1 MDHHFWMDVL
11 GGDPSVV
18 GSTIRLNREAFDV
31 VGVTKPEFRGHVP
44 VLVLDLRVLG
54 FALALT
60 LGTGLIFGLLP
71 AVQATREVAPSI
83 SLAPVI
89 EMTTLTRMGVLP
101 QRIAAGLSSLMG
113 LLALILSGMG
123 IYGVIAPTVSR
134 RTREIGIR
142 MALGA
147 EKKSILRLVV
157 VGGLRLAAPGL
168 VVGVLMALGLGKVL
182 QAFLL
187 GLSPA
192 DPATLLG
199 VAFTLLGMVVL
210 ATIVPARRAAGV
222 QPAEALRYE

>member
-1 MDHHFWMDVL
+1 
-11 GGDPSVV
+11 
-18 GSTIRLNREAFDV
+18 V
-31 VGVTKPEFRGHVP
+31 VGVVEDTKNN
-44 VLVLDLRVLG
+44 LVTDEPQPMLYIPLTQQYDDNFEVVVRSGLPASAVATELRRVL
-54 FALALT
+54 L
-60 LGTGLIFGLLP
+60 
-71 AVQATREVAPSI
+71 EVAPSI
-83 SLAPVI
+83 SLVPVI

-123 IYGVIAPTVSR
+123 IYGVIAHAVSR

-147 EKKSILRLVV
+147 EKTSVLRLVV
-157 VGGLRLAAPGL
+157 LGGLRLAAPGL
-168 VVGVLMALGLGKVL
+168 VVGVLLALGLGKVL
-182 QAFLL
+182 QTFLL

-192 DPATLLG
+192 DPATL
-199 VAFTLLGMVVL
+199 VAVAVTLLGMVVV